1 MRKYIL
7 ILILFATHN
16 TSYTQEVKSGI
27 LKYNGGGDWYSNPT
41 SIPNLIEFC
50 NANLKT
56 TISNDV
62 PSVNIAS
69 SELFGFPIVHLTG
82 HGNII
87 LSPVETENLRKYLS
101 SGGFMHISDNYGL
114 DKYIRRE
121 MKRVFPELDF
131 MELPYSHPIYHQTY
145 SFNGGLPKIHEHDDK
160 APQGL
165 GLIFEGRLVC
175 FYDYECDLGD
185 GWEDSEIHNDSDEK
199 RLEAL
204 KMGSNIIEFA
214 FVQ

>member
-16 TSYTQEVKSGI
+16 TSYTQEVKIGI

-145 SFNGGLPKIHEHDDK
+145 SFNEI
-160 APQGL
+160 
-165 GLIFEGRLVC
+165 GRAHV
-175 FYDYECDLGD
+175 
-185 GWEDSEIHNDSDEK
+185 
-199 RLEAL
+199 
-204 KMGSNIIEFA
+204 
-214 FVQ
+214 